1 MHQNKNS
8 KTTHHQSFPWLSIL
22 LGEKTTP
29 SKTHTVLIWVYQ
41 KLIPTFTLTVK
52 GMFKFSA
59 TLLGAHIK
67 MWAFAYT
74 GHSLQIWTD

>member
-8 KTTHHQSFPWLSIL
+8 KITHHQSFPWLSIL
-22 LGEKTTP
+22 PGEKTTP
-29 SKTHTVLIWVYQ
+29 KTHAVLIWVFQ

-52 GMFKFSA
+52 GVFKFSG
-59 TLLGAHIK
+59 TLLGVDIK

-74 GHSLQIWTD
+74 GHSLKNWTD